1 MNSSSLPSYVFLDQH
16 KKWLMTLK
24 LFFIF
29 VFLPQL
35 IVGCA
40 SITPYSLTSKELESY
55 TRTAIRQFDNEQ
67 LQSGSPLSFKLQDI
81 DIEIGPDGR
90 DVIVLE
96 LDMEAALNAL
106 LMKVPAT
113 LYLKVEGE
121 PFYDGKEK
129 AVYIKR
135 MALIDSRLESSFF
148 NAEIDPVAK
157 QAFGMVAQM
166 LEHVPVYRLNGN
178 NLAEQ
183 MLMTAPLNIKVVPG
197 RIAFE
202 IVSQK

>member
-1 MNSSSLPSYVFLDQH
+1 MNGSSPVQYNFWRQH
-16 KKWLMTLK
+16 KKMSATLK
-24 LFFIF
+24 LLFLCI
-29 VFLPQL
+29 FLPHL
-35 IVGCA
+35 LVACA

-55 TRTAIRQFDNEQ
+55 SRTAIRQFDHEQ

-81 DIEIGPDGR
+81 GIEIGPDGR
-90 DVIVLE
+90 DVLVLE
-96 LDMEAALNAL
+96 LDLEAALNAF
-106 LMKVPAT
+106 LMKVPAN

-121 PFYDGKEK
+121 PFYNGEEK
-129 AVYIKR
+129 AIYIKR
-135 MALIDSRLESSFF
+135 MALLDSRLKSSFM
-148 NAEIDPVAK
+148 NVEIDPIAK

-166 LEHVPVYRLNGN
+166 LEHMPVYRLDGN

-202 IVSQK
+202 IAGQK